1 MTISTSSQ
9 SSPTRS
15 LARYAIASA
24 IFLLPAAPA
33 YAAPNGESLMQAM
46 MQAERSVSYTA
57 TETITQT
64 GGATVVASL
73 KKSGGKKLLQY
84 TAPAIMRGDVLVD
97 NGQSLLRYHRAEKS
111 AVKTRTA
118 NRRSAPD
125 LKAIRARL
133 ATTVQGPYTLNG
145 RKTWMVT
152 LTSRANKRVL
162 RKVWVDDQKKI
173 RLKAQYF
180 NDNGKV
186 RETSVLSNLKFG
198 PVDAKV
204 FQWAPP
210 AGTKITNAGTLYS
223 QLRRAQGQ
231 ASWLRAPSRLPAGY
245 AFESVVLNSAD
256 AWLRYSNGTRRFSI
270 FQQRISDTKTT
281 SLRRAGSGWFWQKGG
296 NRFLI
301 AGLPQSQA
309 AAVAASVP

>member
-1 MTISTSSQ
+1 MTISTSPQ
-9 SSPTRS
+9 SSPTRF
-15 LARYAIASA
+15 LARYAVAA
-24 IFLLPAAPA
+24 AVFLLPAASVH
-33 YAAPNGESLMQAM
+33 AAPNGESLMQAM
-46 MQAERSVSYTA
+46 IQAERTVPYSA
-57 TETITQT
+57 IETITRT
-64 GGATVVASL
+64 GGATVVANL

-111 AVKTRTA
+111 AVRTRRT
-118 NRRSAPD
+118 NRRTPPD
-125 LKAIRARL
+125 QKAIRARL

-145 RKTWMVT
+145 RKTWVVT

-180 NDNGKV
+180 DDNGKV
-186 RETSVLSNLKFG
+186 RETSTLSALRFG
-198 PVDAKV
+198 PVDAKA
-204 FQWAPP
+204 FQWTPP
-210 AGTKITNAGTLYS
+210 AGTKITNAGTLYG
-223 QLRRAQGQ
+223 QLRRAQGE
-231 ASWLRAPSRLPAGY
+231 ASWLRAPKRVPAGY
-245 AFESVVLNSAD
+245 AFESVVLNSDD

-270 FQQRISDTKTT
+270 FQQRTSDPKTT
-281 SLRRAGSGWFWQKGG
+281 SLRRAGSGWFWQKSG